1 MEQSLDPG
9 TPWAVFEPNTM
20 TPMSELEPSRS
31 RVPRR
36 VREERAYRLV
46 LATGAFGAIAVIGF
60 ILAIAGVIGSG
71 IPLIAAV
78 LAVVCGLL
86 LMRSVRR

>member
-1 MEQSLDPG
+1 M
-9 TPWAVFEPNTM
+9 A
-20 TPMSELEPSRS
+20 PMSELEPSRS

-46 LATGAFGAIAVIGF
+46 LATAGFGAVAVIG
-60 ILAIAGVIGSG
+60 IALAIAGVIGAG

-78 LAVVCGLL
+78 IAVVCGVLF
-86 LMRSVRR
+86 MRTVRR

>member
-1 MEQSLDPG
+1 MQ
-9 TPWAVFEPNTM
+9 A
-20 TPMSELEPSRS
+20 MSELEPSRS

-46 LATGAFGAIAVIGF
+46 LATAGFGAVAVIG
-60 ILAIAGVIGSG
+60 IVLAIAGVISAG

-78 LAVVCGLL
+78 IAAVCGVLF
-86 LMRSVRR
+86 MRTVRR

>member
-1 MEQSLDPG
+1 
-9 TPWAVFEPNTM
+9 
-20 TPMSELEPSRS
+20 MSELEPSGP

-46 LATGAFGAIAVIGF
+46 LATAGFGAVAVIG
-60 ILAIAGVIGSG
+60 IVLAIAGVIGAA

-78 LAVVCGLL
+78 IAVVCGVLF
-86 LMRSVRR
+86 MRAVRR